1 MPAPDHT
8 EIFTRALQRLGALY
22 IRLAAQQ
29 SAAHDTLS
37 KQELMTL
44 GVLGLGGP
52 SRMGDI
58 AEQLGIGQ
66 SAVTPIVDRL
76 EGRGLARRSR
86 SEADRRVWLVEL
98 TTEGEHAFAED
109 TALYRQVAA
118 AMLEPLDAVE
128 RETLAVLLEKIL
140 LEKITAA
147 SDEVA

>member
-1 MPAPDHT
+1 MPTPDHT
-8 EIFTRALQRLGALY
+8 ETFTHALRRLGALY
-22 IRLAAQQ
+22 TRLAAQQ

-37 KQELMTL
+37 KQELLAL

-58 AEQLGIGQ
+58 ADQLGIGQ

-98 TTEGEHAFAED
+98 TAAGEQAFAED
-109 TALYRQVAA
+109 AALYRQVAA
-118 AMLEPLDAVE
+118 AMLDPLDAAE
-128 RETLAVLLEKIL
+128 RETLAVLLEKI
-140 LEKITAA
+140 TAV
-147 SDEVA
+147 SGEVV